1 MRLEANAIIKSP
13 ILSEKS
19 LNLKEKEKLV
29 CFKVHK
35 DANKLQIKSAVEAI
49 FQTKVID
56 VRVVNFQGKIKRYG
70 RFQGRK
76 NNWKKA
82 YVKLAPEAKMIEFTE
97 V

>member
-1 MRLEANAIIKSP
+1 MKLEANVIIKAP

-29 CFKVHK
+29 CFKVHR
-35 DANKLQIKSAVEAI
+35 DANKLQIKSAVEEI
-49 FQTKVID
+49 FQTKVVD
-56 VRVVNFQGKIKRYG
+56 VRVVNFQGKMKRYG
-70 RFQGRK
+70 RFQGRR